1 MIYRRIIHEVSKYKG
16 QRVSAVKQKKF
27 YWSLVL
33 VSLIIGVT
41 LSMQFRMTRD
51 IQHNET
57 IRRTQ
62 ELADQ
67 VAQLKKEHDVL
78 QPQLIRMRE
87 QLESLST
94 GPQAPQIKAE
104 MELAT
109 IFAGLT
115 ELTGRGV
122 EVTLK
127 DSTASQ
133 KLNENPNL
141 YIIHDEDILKVVNE
155 LKAAGAEAIAING
168 QRLVATSEINCSGP
182 AIRVNKKALVPPFV
196 ITAIGSPETMEGALK
211 MRGGVAEFLQFFG
224 IQVSVKKLDQ
234 LTIPAYSGSI
244 KSDYIVEKDS
254 DT

>member
-1 MIYRRIIHEVSKYKG
+1 M
-16 QRVSAVKQKKF
+16 SAVNQKNF
-27 YWSLVL
+27 YWSLAL
-33 VSLIIGVT
+33 ISIIIGVI

-67 VAQLKKEHDVL
+67 VAQLKKEQDVL

-94 GPQAPQIKAE
+94 GPQSPQIKAE

-109 IFAGLT
+109 IFSGLN
-115 ELTGRGV
+115 ELTGSGV

-127 DSTASQ
+127 DGNAS
-133 KLNENPNL
+133 KNLNENPNL

-155 LKAAGAEAIAING
+155 LKTAGAEAIAING
-168 QRLVATSEINCSGP
+168 QRLVANSEIICNGP
-182 AIRVNKKALVPPFV
+182 AIRINKKALVPPYV
-196 ITAIGSPETMEGALK
+196 ITAIGNPDTLEGALN
-211 MRGGVAEFLQFFG
+211 MRGGVAEYLQFFG
-224 IQVSVKKLDQ
+224 IQVAVKKSEQ
-234 LTIPAYSGSI
+234 LTIPAYNGSI
-244 KSDYIVEKDS
+244 KSDYIVEVEKDS
-254 DT
+254 ET

>member
-1 MIYRRIIHEVSKYKG
+1 MI
-16 QRVSAVKQKKF
+16 AVKQKKF
-27 YWSLVL
+27 YWSIAL
-33 VSLIIGVT
+33 VSLIIGVI
-41 LSMQFRMTRD
+41 LSMQFRITRD
-51 IQHNET
+51 LQHNET

-67 VAQLKKEHDVL
+67 VTQLKKEHDVL

-94 GPQAPQIKAE
+94 GPLAPQIKAD

-109 IFAGLT
+109 IFSGLS

-127 DSTASQ
+127 DSNAAQ

-141 YIIHDEDILKVVNE
+141 YIIHDEDLLRVINE

-168 QRLVATSEINCSGP
+168 QRLIATSEISCNGP
-182 AIRVNKKALVPPFV
+182 AIRINKKALVPPFV
-196 ITAIGSPETMEGALK
+196 ITAIGNPETMEGGLN

-224 IQVSVKKLDQ
+224 IQVSVKKLEQ
-234 LTIPAYSGSI
+234 LTVPAYSGSI
-244 KSDYIVEKDS
+244 NADYIIEKDA
-254 DT
+254 DTGLTH